1 MIIMFAKEKSAKKFN
16 LEKFEPMVEV
26 TPRLSAK
33 LPVHAGRDKNNL
45 WDHKTFARGFL
56 KFITS
61 NAPDDVKSTPAPV
74 VAVEEP
80 DDANQNVREQGDS
93 ITLLEERNKSYS
105 DSRRKV
111 IFGGTPTIDGFSR
124 IAQAY
129 ESSDQRRYLV
139 PCPDCG
145 EEHELAWD
153 NVTWSENAEAPHEVF
168 GLATPASARYACP
181 FCGSLWDDTA
191 RFRAVRRG
199 RWVATAAFHGVAGFR
214 LNELVSP
221 FPGSRLAELVKKRL
235 VAEKALRA
243 GDDTKM
249 RSFVNNPADA
259 TDKAKVTVK
268 RRRLTFEEFQAIY
281 EKAPQVA
288 LWLQNAML
296 LALVSGQ
303 DRSTIARWERSFQQD
318 GHAVLTRGKT
328 GVRIAIPLE
337 LRMDVLGMSLA
348 DVIARCRSTGI
359 VSKYLVHHIRPNV
372 NAPKGA
378 AIKIKTFTSKFKEAR
393 DLAGITGDDAPTF
406 HEMRSL
412 TKRLYMEQ
420 GGVDTK
426 ALLGHMTDA
435 IADLYAN
442 SRGLEPLKVKISK
455 R

>member
-1 MIIMFAKEKSAKKFN
+1 MAARPRIRRRANWPANMHEPRPGYYTWRDPRDGKTYVLGRIDLALAIFEAQEANAKAVAGKVTRSLSERLDTPRETIGDLLDKMPVGKAKPETVRHRKYVDSAIRDEIGKVPCAALTTKHVADM
-16 LEKFEPMVEV
+16 LEKVE
-26 TPRLSAK
+26 
-33 LPVHAGRDKNNL
+33 
-45 WDHKTFARGFL
+45 ARG
-56 KFITS
+56 KMQW
-61 NAPDDVKSTPAPV
+61 
-74 VAVEEP
+74 AVHI
-80 DDANQNVREQGDS
+80 R
-93 ITLLEERNKSYS
+93 
-105 DSRRKV
+105 SRM
-111 IFGGTPTIDGFSR
+111 
-124 IAQAY
+124 
-129 ESSDQRRYLV
+129 
-139 PCPDCG
+139 
-145 EEHELAWD
+145 
-153 NVTWSENAEAPHEVF
+153 
-168 GLATPASARYACP
+168 
-181 FCGSLWDDTA
+181 
-191 RFRAVRRG
+191 RAVCRRG
-199 RWVATAAFHGVAGFR
+199 M
-214 LNELVSP
+214 
-221 FPGSRLAELVKKRL
+221 
-235 VAEKALRA
+235 ALGWMDR
-243 GDDTKM
+243 
-249 RSFVNNPADA
+249 NPADA

-303 DRSTIARWERSFQQD
+303 DRSTVARWERSFQQD

-328 GVRIAIPLE
+328 GVRIAIPVE
-337 LRMDVLGMSLA
+337 LRMDVLGMSLS

-359 VSKYLVHHIRPNV
+359 VSKYLIHHIRPNV

-426 ALLGHMTDA
+426 ALLGHMTDV

-442 SRGLEPLKVKISK
+442 SRGLEPLKVRIST